1 MKDNKYIKR
10 TLLSFMLP
18 LFAGGHGVG
27 PLVLVQI
34 AIYLRVASEPS
45 TATILTSSLLVLG
58 QGLLISGMIL
68 KNEKVVNRLC
78 RLAVVLLLLALG
90 MVAFVAEDNILV
102 VTIVSSFPFFYYS
115 AIVILFGAVE
125 VD

>member
-27 PLVLVQI
+27 PLVLVQS

-102 VTIVSSFPFFYYS
+102 VTFVSSFPFS
-115 AIVILFGAVE
+115 IIVQS
-125 VD
+125 

>member
-1 MKDNKYIKR
+1 
-10 TLLSFMLP
+10 MLP

-27 PLVLVQI
+27 PLVLVQF
-34 AIYLRVASEPS
+34 AIFLRVASEPS
-45 TATILTSSLLVLG
+45 TGTIITSCLLVLG

-78 RLAVVLLLLALG
+78 RLGIVLLLMALV
-90 MVAFVAEDNILV
+90 MVAFVMEDNLLLMTFI
-102 VTIVSSFPFFYYS
+102 SSFPFLYYS
-115 AIVILFGAVE
+115 VVVILFGAVE